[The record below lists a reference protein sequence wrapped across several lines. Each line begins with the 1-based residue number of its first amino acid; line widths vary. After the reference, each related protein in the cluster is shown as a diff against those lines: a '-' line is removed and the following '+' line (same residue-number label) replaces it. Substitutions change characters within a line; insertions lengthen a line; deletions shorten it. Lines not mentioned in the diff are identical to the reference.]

1 MKKVR
6 ASLGT
11 LGVLGLELI
20 MMDVPPTTA
29 YLQVYTEER
38 CRGNCL
44 FCAQAAGAKA
54 DLKHIARGLYVPADL
69 EEVIGRIKT
78 AYERGYLKRACI
90 QTSLY
95 KDIWEDT
102 TYLLRKIREVSSIPI
117 SLSVFPLSNEK
128 YQELK
133 SLGVD
138 HLVIPLDACTEELFE
153 AIKGRGAGGTFRWKS
168 HIDGLKRGARIL
180 GGGRVGTHLIIG
192 MGEKDEEAIRLIDKL
207 HDSGIYTALFAY
219 TYIEGTQMIPKE
231 AGLKHAAG
239 KTLFHMSKQ
248 HYRTVQLAHYL
259 IANNLARHK
268 EMTFHLG
275 SLVDYGM
282 ERKALFKE
290 ISRGE
295 AFQTTGC
302 PNCNR
307 PYATETPYE
316 KYNFPRP
323 PTQTEIQEIV
333 QQLGIHP

>member
-38 CRGNCL
+38 CRANCL
-44 FCAQAAGAKA
+44 FCAQAAKAKA
-54 DLKHIARGLYVPADL
+54 DLKHIARGLYLPADL
-69 EEVIGRIKT
+69 EKVIGRLKT
-78 AYERGYLKRACI
+78 AYERGYIKRVCI

-153 AIKGRGAGGTFRWKS
+153 AIKGRGAGGPFRWKS

-180 GGGRVGTHLIIG
+180 GKGRVGTHLIIG

-207 HDSGIYTALFAY
+207 HDSGISTALFAY
-219 TYIEGTQMIPKE
+219 TYIEGTQRIPKQE
-231 AGLKHAAG
+231 KHAASEI
-239 KTLFHMSKQ
+239 FPRSKH

-259 IANNLARHK
+259 ITNNLARYK

-275 SLVDYGM
+275 SLVDYGIGR
-282 ERKALFKE
+282 EALLKE
-290 ISRGE
+290 IFRGK
-295 AFQTTGC
+295 AFQTAGC
-302 PNCNR
+302 PECNR
-307 PYATETPYE
+307 PYATEVPGGE
-316 KYNFPRP
+316 YNFPRP
-323 PTQTEIQEIV
+323 PTQTENQEII
-333 QQLGIHP
+333 QQLGILP